1 MRTFELTSEVMLPR
15 PPAEV
20 FPFFADA
27 RNLERLT
34 PAWLRFEVLTA
45 GPIEMRPGAAIDY
58 RLRLRGVPIRWRSE
72 ITAWEP
78 PFRFVD
84 EQRRGPYRLWV
95 HEHRFEEREGRTL
108 ASDHVPLRGLGRAH
122 RRPPAGAA
130 RHRAHLRVPARRV
143 ARALRNRGRLNPPG
157 SSGAAPAGRTRGP
170 PARSYR
176 LKPRSSCS
184 ARSRP
189 SDSSSAV
196 TRRPIVASSALARM
210 KVSTPE

>member
-34 PAWLRFEVLTA
+34 PPWLRFAVLTS
-45 GPIEMRPGAAIDY
+45 GPIEMRPGATIDY

-78 PFRFVD
+78 PLRFVD

-95 HEHRFEEREGRTL
+95 HEHRFEERDGCTV
-108 ASDHVPLRGLGRAH
+108 ASDHVRYAVWGGRVVD
-122 RRPPAGAA
+122 RPAGTA

-143 ARALRNRGRLNPPG
+143 ARALRNRGRLNPPA

-176 LKPRSSCS
+176 LNPRSSCS

-210 KVSTPE
+210 NVSTPE